1 VKTLPGYSSQR
12 TVLVLGEVKS
22 PGRYGLAKSG
32 DKISDVLKRVGGFKA
47 SADSSSITIRRS
59 IKSSLSIAERE
70 KLFQR
75 ILNINPDSLSLHPR
89 LRDELYKSYDLISV
103 DLKTALSNPNN
114 SENLVLEDGD
124 VLSVDRS
131 SNLVKISGEVYNP
144 TIIPY
149 KQNKNLRYY
158 VQQAGN
164 FTPYAR
170 KTGSLVIY
178 PDGKAA
184 SVKHFLWF
192 KIYPSVTARSEI
204 FVPQKVK
211 TNRLKLGTGEL
222 ALIVSALGIL
232 ANVIITSTK

>member
-1 VKTLPGYSSQR
+1 
-12 TVLVLGEVKS
+12 
-22 PGRYGLAKSG
+22 
-32 DKISDVLKRVGGFKA
+32 
-47 SADSSSITIRRS
+47 
-59 IKSSLSIAERE
+59 LSVAERE

-89 LRDELYKSYDLISV
+89 LKDELYKSYDLISV
-103 DLKTALSNPNN
+103 DLTDARSNPNN

-124 VLSVDRS
+124 VLTVDRN

-149 KQNKNLRYY
+149 KENKSLKYY

-164 FTPYAR
+164 FTQFAR
-170 KTGSLVIY
+170 KTGALVIH

-192 KIYPSVTARSEI
+192 KFYPSVTPRSEI

-211 TNRLKLGTGEL
+211 TNKSKISIGEL
-222 ALIVSALGIL
+222 SVALSSIALL
-232 ANVIITSTK
+232 ANVIFNLRK